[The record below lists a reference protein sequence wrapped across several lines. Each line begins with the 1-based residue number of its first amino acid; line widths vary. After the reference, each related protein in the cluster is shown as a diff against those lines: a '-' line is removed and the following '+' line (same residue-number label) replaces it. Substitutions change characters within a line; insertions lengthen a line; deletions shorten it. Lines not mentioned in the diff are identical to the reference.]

1 MAVLGKIIR
10 ERHEHINFRSGEVVG
25 DVIIERDYFQLRTYA
40 KGDLERENG
49 SKQNIQL
56 DRDKAIELRDLL
68 NEFINQ

>member
-1 MAVLGKIIR
+1 MAVLGKVIR
-10 ERHEHINFRSGEVVG
+10 EKHERINFRSGEVVA

-68 NEFINQ
+68 NEFIND